1 MKSIKCSR
9 KQNRFARSFLFDA
22 AKSIGLHGGDPV
34 GAEVD
39 TTGRDASECVRVQSF
54 NVIVIEVEVVDDQG
68 AVEHVWREAGN
79 EVFAQVQFV

>member
-68 AVEHVWREAGN
+68 AVEHDWREASN
-79 EVFAQVQFV
+79 EVLA